1 MEAFS
6 FKNEDLPHYT
16 INEWEL
22 WDGKWELIQGIPY
35 AMSPMANRKHQ
46 FISGKIITELNLKLN
61 CIDCSVYPP
70 IDWQINEETI
80 LEPDVSIVC
89 GECNGHY
96 LTYPPELIFEIL
108 SPSTALKDRN
118 LKFQIY
124 LSQKVKFY
132 IIINPIAEKGE
143 VYQLE
148 GEDYVKKGEFTQD
161 QFLFEWNDCH
171 LNFEFSKIWK

>member
-1 MEAFS
+1 MTAFA

-16 INEWEL
+16 INEWKM
-22 WDGKWELIQGIPY
+22 WDGKWELIKGIPY

-46 FISGKIITELNLKLN
+46 FISGKIITELNLKLDCN
-61 CIDCSVYPP
+61 DCSVYPP
-70 IDWQINEETI
+70 IDWQINEDTI

-89 GECNGHY
+89 GEWKGHY

-108 SPSTALKDRN
+108 SPSTALKDKN

-124 LSQKVKFY
+124 QSQKVKFY
-132 IIINPIAEKGE
+132 IIINPVNEKAE

-148 GEDYVKKGEFTQD
+148 EEYYVNKGEFAHEH
-161 QFLFEWNDCH
+161 FLCEWNDCK
-171 LNFEFSKIWK
+171 LNFDFSKIWK